1 MKCGQQA
8 SSIKDA
14 TSGAKAP
21 TLIER
26 HPEFFD
32 FAQDRL

>member
-1 MKCGQQA
+1 MRVAGKFDQRR
-8 SSIKDA
+8 DLR
-14 TSGAKAP
+14 AKAP